1 MSTQH
6 AMVTGASEGI
16 GRAFAKKLA
25 TKGYAITLVA
35 RNEAR
40 LKELTG
46 ELGGSGHSFV
56 VADLSTDAGMDT
68 IAHKLGSQHHQVLI
82 NNAGSGNYG
91 KYHKITLAK
100 HRAMLQL
107 NCMALAHLSH
117 AFLSHAKSGDALVN
131 VSSMLA
137 FLPLP
142 GSALYAASK
151 SFVTSFSESLWY
163 ENKDRDVYVLG
174 LCPGLTTSE
183 FNRRAGGEDMK
194 APAMMVQSAER
205 VADIGYAALCNRKKP
220 TVMCGEINHVM
231 AGVVSRLMPRKAVVA
246 MMGAARAPN

>member
-1 MSTQH
+1 MSNPH

-25 TKGYAITLVA
+25 DNGYSVTLVA

-40 LKELTG
+40 LKALVQELK
-46 ELGGSGHSFV
+46 GSGHQVV
-56 VADLSTDAGMDT
+56 VADLATDAGMDAL
-68 IAHKLGSQHHQVLI
+68 AHKLGSQHHQVLV

-91 KYHKITLAK
+91 KYQQVTLSK

-131 VSSMLA
+131 ISSMLA

-142 GSALYAASK
+142 TSALYAASK
-151 SFVTSFSESLWY
+151 AFVTSFSESLWY
-163 ENKDRDVYVLG
+163 ENKGRDVYVLG

-194 APAMMVQSAER
+194 APAVMVQSAEQ
-205 VADIGYAALCNRKKP
+205 VADIGYAAMRSRKKP
-220 TVMCGEINHVM
+220 TVLCGELNHVV
-231 AGVVSRLMPRKAVVA
+231 AGVSRLMPRKALVA
-246 MMGAARAPN
+246 MMGAARVPH

>member
-25 TKGYAITLVA
+25 DNGYTLTLVA

-40 LKELTG
+40 LKELTH
-46 ELGGSGHSFV
+46 ELQGTGHSYL
-56 VADLSTDAGMDT
+56 VADLATDAGMDSV
-68 IAHKLGSQHHQVLI
+68 AHKLGAQHHQVLI
-82 NNAGSGNYG
+82 NNAGNGNYG
-91 KYHKITLAK
+91 KYQKVTLAK

-107 NCMALAHLSH
+107 NCTALAHLSH
-117 AFLSHAKSGDALVN
+117 AFLSHAKGGDALLN

-151 SFVTSFSESLWY
+151 AFVTSFSESLWY

-183 FNRRAGGEDMK
+183 FNRRAGGEDLK
-194 APAMMVQSAER
+194 APAMMVQSAEQ
-205 VADIGYAALCNRKKP
+205 VADIGYNALCSRKKP
-220 TVMCGEINHVM
+220 TVMCGEINHMM
-231 AGVVSRLMPRKAVVA
+231 ANVSRLMPRKALVA